1 MEISFLPICPIARR
15 SGCISLRQKGFAVK
29 KIRNADKSGKKI
41 LTREAGTLN
50 MAVAPAAAFPPNVVP
65 FIRMP
70 E

>member
-1 MEISFLPICPIARR
+1 MRR
-15 SGCISLRQKGFAVK
+15 GK
-29 KIRNADKSGKKI
+29 KTEEADKTGKKF